1 VGIKGIR
8 ESDTILRLAGA
19 SEILSEAVNLSTKAW
34 KENTALTN
42 EAEQRYATT
51 ESRLKIMWNR
61 VKDVAISL
69 GGALAPAIMDAIDAA
84 EPLIR
89 KIESGA
95 KAFSEMDKEQQ
106 RTILKFI
113 ALAAAVG
120 PASVVMGN
128 LTTAIGGVLKVGGSL
143 ANMLG
148 KAEAKGGTGLLGRL
162 ALMSPAAITP
172 VGLAIAGVGALGYAI
187 YKTT

>member
-1 VGIKGIR
+1 
-8 ESDTILRLAGA
+8 
-19 SEILSEAVNLSTKAW
+19 
-34 KENTALTN
+34 
-42 EAEQRYATT
+42 
-51 ESRLKIMWNR
+51 
-61 VKDVAISL
+61 
-69 GGALAPAIMDAIDAA
+69 AA

-113 ALAAAVG
+113 ALAAAIG

-148 KAEAKGGTGLLGRL
+148 KAEAKAGTGGSGLLGKFAML
-162 ALMSPAAITP
+162 GPGSFTP
-172 VGLAIAGVGALGYAI
+172 VGLAI
-187 YKTT
+187 